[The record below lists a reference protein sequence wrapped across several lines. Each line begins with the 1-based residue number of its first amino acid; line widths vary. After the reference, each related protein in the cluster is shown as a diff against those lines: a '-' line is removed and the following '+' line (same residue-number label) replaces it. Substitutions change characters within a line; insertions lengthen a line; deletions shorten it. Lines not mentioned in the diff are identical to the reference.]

1 MRQNVDL
8 TGYTTFGC
16 VSRAEYFCEVTTRD
30 ALKAAIDEAKALGLT
45 IHCLGGGAN
54 TIAMPWV
61 KGLVIKMAIPGFDVR
76 READGVTVRLGA
88 GEDMDSVIAR
98 LVDQGLGG
106 LENLSAIPGTLGGAI
121 VQNIGAYGGEIGPFV
136 ESVQIYDSESGEVRD
151 LTPEALHFDYRHS
164 VFKEPEAKGWIIL
177 GATLRLGDPDR
188 WRPTLSYK
196 AVEEEIRQL
205 GLDALSLTPRVMRDL
220 ITNIRWRKLPD
231 PKKVGNAGS
240 FFTNPKITTVH
251 WRELIALQP
260 TLAWYELDESYR
272 KIAAASLIDLAGLKG
287 LEHEHVAVHK
297 THALILVNRGRAT
310 GEDVLALAQ
319 AIKDR
324 VYTLFGVHLER
335 EPVVLGEA
343 PQA

>member
-1 MRQNVDL
+1 MRQDVDL

-16 VSRAEYFCEVTTRD
+16 VSKAQYFCEAHTLDELEQAVQ
-30 ALKAAIDEAKALGLT
+30 EAKSLGLA

-54 TIAMPWV
+54 TIVMPWV
-61 KGLVIKMAIPGFDVR
+61 KGLVLKIALPGFDVSR
-76 READGVTVRLGA
+76 DAEGVTVRLGA
-88 GEDMDSVIAR
+88 GEDMDSVIGR
-98 LVDQGLGG
+98 LVDQGYGG
-106 LENLSAIPGTLGGAI
+106 LENLSAIPGTVGGAI
-121 VQNIGAYGGEIGPFV
+121 VQNIGAYGVEIGPFV
-136 ESVQIYDSESGEVRD
+136 ESVQIFDTDSGEVRE
-151 LTPEALHFDYRHS
+151 LAPEALHFDYRHS
-164 VFKEPEAKGWIIL
+164 VFKESEAKSWIIL
-177 GATLRLGDPDR
+177 GATLRLGDPDA

-205 GLDALSLTPRVMRDL
+205 GLDTLSLTPRVMRDL
-220 ITNIRWRKLPD
+220 ITDIRWRKLPD
-231 PKKVGNAGS
+231 PKQVGNAGS

-251 WRELIALQP
+251 WRELISLQP
-260 TLAWYELDESYR
+260 TLAWYELDEGHR

-297 THALILVNRGRAT
+297 KHALILVNRGGAT

-335 EPVVLGEA
+335 EPVVLGEEH
-343 PQA
+343 